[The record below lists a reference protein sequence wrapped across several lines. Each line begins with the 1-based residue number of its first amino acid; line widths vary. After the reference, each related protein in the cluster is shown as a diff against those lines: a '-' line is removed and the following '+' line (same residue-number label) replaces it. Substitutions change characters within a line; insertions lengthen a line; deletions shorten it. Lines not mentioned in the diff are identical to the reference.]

1 MELLLD
7 AVESREHDVDGL
19 IDAQVA
25 GNKIK
30 YQTLAT
36 RVDHAYASAGLVYD
50 AAQAVTKNGE
60 YVQIEQ
66 KRFPVFKAS
75 SARAPEPRREFGDDQ
90 LAV

>member
-1 MELLLD
+1 MTSM
-7 AVESREHDVDGL
+7 AF
-19 IDAQVA
+19 DAQVA

-36 RVDHAYASAGLVYD
+36 RVEHAYASAGLVYD

-75 SARAPEPRREFGDDQ
+75 SARAG
-90 LAV
+90 A